1 MILTPTSPHYHYYRY
16 YYYYYYMAFMRA
28 GCFFLVAACFGE
40 RDYRHCCRRHRRH
53 RGHRRRRRHPIIAS
67 TTIALQRQLM

>member
-1 MILTPTSPHYHYYRY
+1 MDKLTICIDVMIATTNNFYDTNTNIPPLPLLP
-16 YYYYYYMAFMRA
+16 
-28 GCFFLVAACFGE
+28 LLLLLL
-40 RDYRHCCRRHRRH
+40 DYRHCCRRHRRH